1 MEMVQSSYRLQWRM
15 FNLQFLITRSSKVLC
30 GSLATGGGDIEQI
43 MADRCE
49 TTQEQQLS
57 RHEVKRD
64 VFTSK

>member
-1 MEMVQSSYRLQWRM
+1 M